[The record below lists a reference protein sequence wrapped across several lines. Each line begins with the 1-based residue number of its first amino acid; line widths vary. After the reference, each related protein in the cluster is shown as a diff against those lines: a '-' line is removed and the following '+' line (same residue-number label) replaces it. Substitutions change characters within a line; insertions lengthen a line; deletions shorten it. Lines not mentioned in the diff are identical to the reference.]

1 MAPIVEYTSF
11 RSFLLDYYK
20 EQHDRRGF
28 TWRMFAAAAGY
39 SSPVFLKLVCDGK
52 NNLSELGLERVAAAI
67 GLTGADL
74 LYFRALVHYEQEKN
88 VKRREV
94 LYAELR
100 EVAKSNSFKVI
111 GEEQYDYF
119 ESWRNPVLREI
130 APRVKGAKASEIA
143 DLILEDTSAAE
154 VKKAISTLL
163 KVGFLKEENGGY
175 VASANTVS
183 TGIIDAGKLAVRN
196 MHRQMGELAVKAID
210 NVPAAERDI
219 SGMTLGLTAEAF
231 DRIVEETAAFRRRIA
246 AIASESA
253 GTDRVYRMN
262 LQLFPLTRQLPT
274 EQLSA
279 EKGGENA

>member
-11 RSFLLDYYK
+11 RTYLLDYYK
-20 EQHDRRGF
+20 DQHDRRGF
-28 TWRMFAAAAGY
+28 TWRMFAASAGY

-88 VKRREV
+88 AKCREK

-100 EVAKSNSFKVI
+100 KVAKENSFKVI
-111 GEEQYDYF
+111 GEDQYDYF
-119 ESWRNPVLREI
+119 ESWRNPVIREI
-130 APRVKGAKASEIA
+130 APRMANAKASELA
-143 DLILEDTSAAE
+143 GAFLEETSAAD
-154 VKKAISTLL
+154 VKKALATLL
-163 KVGFLKEENGGY
+163 KVGFLKEEAGSY
-175 VASANTVS
+175 VASSNTVS

-196 MHRQMGELAVKAID
+196 MHRQMGELAVKSID

-219 SGMTLGLTAEAF
+219 SGMTMGLTAEAF

-253 GTDRVYRMN
+253 GTERVYRMN
-262 LQLFPLTRQLPT
+262 LQLFPLTKKLNER
-274 EQLSA
+274 E
-279 EKGGENA
+279 GGENA